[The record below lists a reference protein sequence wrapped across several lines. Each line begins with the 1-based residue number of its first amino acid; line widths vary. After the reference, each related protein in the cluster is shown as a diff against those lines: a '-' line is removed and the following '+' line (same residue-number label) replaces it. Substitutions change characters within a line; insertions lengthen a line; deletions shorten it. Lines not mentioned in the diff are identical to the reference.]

1 MRTLL
6 FILCICFW
14 SLIFTVI
21 DAWSLPQRSN
31 RSVKTMTRAIPIEF
45 NVVDNLHASY
55 REVRRMQNAAVA
67 YLRDNDVRA
76 NGRRIRRLPDMFKS
90 ERLSAKDEGLFFAEF
105 SHWWNFINQ
114 RGWRKPFTINSIA
127 APPWTINGVRF
138 MAGFA
143 MLNSYNENG
152 GYAYSNVHMFNS
164 SGRSRY
170 RHSVVGIIHEALHT
184 IGCGHEAGRNIM
196 HEAAF
201 AEQEAIEGT
210 GLLLPI
216 GPRCRVVIER
226 LKTHPQTGGPLIGV
240 PR

>member
-1 MRTLL
+1 MRALLL
-6 FILCICFW
+6 FVSVCIW
-14 SLIFTVI
+14 LLIFTVI

-55 REVRRMQNAAVA
+55 REVRRMQNAAIA

-114 RGWRKPFTINSIA
+114 RGWRKPFTINSVA
-127 APPWTINGVRF
+127 APPWTINGTRF

-143 MLNSYNENG
+143 VLDSYHQNG
-152 GYAYSNVHMFNS
+152 GYSYSNVHMFNS
-164 SGRSRY
+164 SGKSRY

-184 IGCGHEAGRNIM
+184 IGCEHEAGRNIM

-216 GPRCRVVIER
+216 GPQCRVVIER
-226 LKTHPQTGGPLIGV
+226 LK
-240 PR
+240 R